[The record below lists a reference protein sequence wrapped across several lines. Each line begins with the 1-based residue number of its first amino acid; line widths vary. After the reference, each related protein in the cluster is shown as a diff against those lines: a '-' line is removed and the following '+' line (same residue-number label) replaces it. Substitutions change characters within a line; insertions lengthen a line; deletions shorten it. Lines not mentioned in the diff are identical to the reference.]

1 MSARFVESISHNHK
15 TIVSVLF
22 TYNLLVFFTRFSRLF
37 IFVCFFFWLVNVYCV
52 FSNDGFSFED
62 RERKYAKNTHSN
74 AIQNHFGNCQFEWIE
89 AFVGVISSALYVEFF
104 FRAYFLNRCTQVY
117 LWMWC
122 FFLVGFLCSTSDKC
136 TILWTIDVFWLHF
149 PVLVFERVRI
159 HLAHKHIYWISFFCV
174 VMTPLL
180 TQNYLECTQNGILFD
195 TFLNWL
201 DVIEFNF
208 IDRSIKRLLF
218 FLLHSIDDD
227 TWNVVIWC
235 LNFRILSIIVIWCIQ
250 LSSNFLVGHDVE
262 NRMITIVHLEN
273 WEQFASHMIRIEF
286 CSNKYFTLFKHFE
299 RSNLISRN
307 QFLFVTVNGI
317 L

>member
-37 IFVCFFFWLVNVYCV
+37 IFVWFFFWLVNVYCV
-52 FSNDGFSFED
+52 FSNDSFSFKD

-159 HLAHKHIYWISFFCV
+159 HLAHKHIYWISFFLCCYD
-174 VMTPLL
+174 TL
-180 TQNYLECTQNGILFD
+180 TDTKLFGMH
-195 TFLNWL
+195 TKW
-201 DVIEFNF
+201 NF
-208 IDRSIKRLLF
+208 V
-218 FLLHSIDDD
+218 
-227 TWNVVIWC
+227 W
-235 LNFRILSIIVIWCIQ
+235 
-250 LSSNFLVGHDVE
+250 
-262 NRMITIVHLEN
+262 
-273 WEQFASHMIRIEF
+273 
-286 CSNKYFTLFKHFE
+286 HF
-299 RSNLISRN
+299 S
-307 QFLFVTVNGI
+307 
-317 L
+317 